1 MKCFLFS
8 SNLSDPGGHSYLLTR
23 KILMLIPSIGWSP
36 WKDER
41 ICNNENQL
49 RHSEHFFPT
58 SAGFCRGQACH
69 RTYFSVLWTS
79 ESPGSNWK
87 TIGLKNIESSKF
99 VDKRERK
106 RVLFNEVYSLF
117 AVFFFVAYWRGLGLT
132 MVSQFFCIS
141 SLSGKNTTH
150 VQNGSI
156 TKYGRLLRS
165 AEKTENKSWLNWRE
179 SWDLKTNRT
188 RRHELECFKILGKKV
203 SQGRNVLL
211 CM

>member
-49 RHSEHFFPT
+49 RRSEHFFPT

-117 AVFFFVAYWRGLGLT
+117 AVFF
-132 MVSQFFCIS
+132 
-141 SLSGKNTTH
+141 SLRIEGD
-150 VQNGSI
+150 
-156 TKYGRLLRS
+156 
-165 AEKTENKSWLNWRE
+165 
-179 SWDLKTNRT
+179 WDLPRSLNFSAFLPFR
-188 RRHELECFKILGKKV
+188 EKIPPTCK
-203 SQGRNVLL
+203 
-211 CM
+211 MAA